1 MAGVPGPSHRSRSEA
16 RETEI
21 LHGGGR
27 AYSDADETQV
37 LRGAPEASAADTDRT
52 AVLPSVGSADTRIPG
67 DGSDARRPDSTRADG
82 WSAFDRPSARRTDA
96 FPAAGETRPAP
107 AVRDPWA
114 DQPEESE
121 RPARSARSEGP
132 GATHDPH
139 EVTVQLDGVG
149 LHLDNMLRAA
159 KDAPRGSESSDGPVF
174 VDESGRRSRRFRRIG
189 MAVGLACAV
198 YAVVIV
204 ATLLSGN
211 SDAPWLPV
219 ENPKEKRRPG
229 RHPAAARGV
238 GTAALRHRQRL
249 ARYFA
254 DGEHGRDRVPGRRRQ
269 RVRRLGHR
277 REPGHLGRPEAVGH
291 EEHHQAGHRFHPG
304 PGSAHAAHHQRP
316 RPEPDGRRRPHR
328 GADRSRDHRRTR
340 NRDGRER
347 PERSLSSSGGARHQ
361 RLRAR
366 RPVPGVH
373 LLMASRTR
381 RHGPATGAPDGSRR
395 RRVPMRLLLP
405 SLVLVALMAML
416 MLRGYVHSE
425 ILADHRVQ
433 PATANDKVPSQ
444 ILKGGPVID
453 TRSGRTTT
461 LRVPDNSVVLTFDDG
476 PDPEWTPKVLDA
488 LKRNN
493 AHAVFFIT
501 GTMASRYPDL
511 VQRMVDE
518 GHEIG
523 LHTFNHPDLSYQSK
537 KRIDWELSQNQLALA
552 GSVGIRSSLF
562 RPPYSS
568 KSVNM
573 DNNSWPVTE
582 YIGGRGYI
590 TVVNDTDS
598 EDWRKPGVEEIV
610 RNSMPKSGKGAIVL
624 MHDSGGDRHQTVQ
637 ALDKFIPQL
646 QARGYEFQNLTEA
659 LDAPSAHT
667 QVTGL
672 ELWKGKA
679 WIFLVHASDNITA
692 VLVVGLAII
701 GSLVLARFGL
711 MLLLS
716 AMHARRTRRRDF
728 VWGPNAPVTEPASVL
743 VPAYNEA
750 KCIENTVQSLMRS
763 EHPIEVIVIDDGSSD
778 GTARIVEAMGLPN
791 VRVIRQLNG
800 GKPSALNRGL
810 ANARYD
816 LIVMMDGDTVFE
828 PATVRELVQPFADPR
843 VGAVAGNAKV
853 GNKDTLI
860 GAWQH
865 IEYVMGFNLDRRMYD
880 VLQCMPTIPGAVGAF
895 RRSALERVGGMS
907 DDTLAED
914 TDITM
919 AIHRDGWRVV
929 YEEKAR
935 AWTEAPESVQQLWSQ
950 RYRWSYGTM
959 QAIWKHRK
967 ALVEKGPSGRFGRVG
982 LPLVSL
988 FMVLAPLL
996 APLIDVFLIYGLIFG
1011 PTEKTILAWFGVL
1024 AVQAACAAYA
1034 FILDR
1039 ERLTPLISLPLQQIL
1054 YRQLM
1059 YVVLLQ
1065 SWITALTGGRLR
1077 WQKLRRKGGVS
1088 APPTVPTQ
1096 RRQIMDER
1104 PVR

>member
-1 MAGVPGPSHRSRSEA
+1 
-16 RETEI
+16 
-21 LHGGGR
+21 
-27 AYSDADETQV
+27 
-37 LRGAPEASAADTDRT
+37 
-52 AVLPSVGSADTRIPG
+52 
-67 DGSDARRPDSTRADG
+67 
-82 WSAFDRPSARRTDA
+82 
-96 FPAAGETRPAP
+96 
-107 AVRDPWA
+107 
-114 DQPEESE
+114 
-121 RPARSARSEGP
+121 
-132 GATHDPH
+132 
-139 EVTVQLDGVG
+139 
-149 LHLDNMLRAA
+149 
-159 KDAPRGSESSDGPVF
+159 
-174 VDESGRRSRRFRRIG
+174 
-189 MAVGLACAV
+189 
-198 YAVVIV
+198 
-204 ATLLSGN
+204 
-211 SDAPWLPV
+211 
-219 ENPKEKRRPG
+219 
-229 RHPAAARGV
+229 
-238 GTAALRHRQRL
+238 
-249 ARYFA
+249 
-254 DGEHGRDRVPGRRRQ
+254 
-269 RVRRLGHR
+269 
-277 REPGHLGRPEAVGH
+277 
-291 EEHHQAGHRFHPG
+291 
-304 PGSAHAAHHQRP
+304 
-316 RPEPDGRRRPHR
+316 
-328 GADRSRDHRRTR
+328 
-340 NRDGRER
+340 
-347 PERSLSSSGGARHQ
+347 
-361 RLRAR
+361 
-366 RPVPGVH
+366 
-373 LLMASRTR
+373 MASRTR

-425 ILADHRVQ
+425 ILADYRVR
-433 PATANDKVPSQ
+433 PAAANEKVPQQ

-582 YIGGRGYI
+582 YIGSRGYI

-679 WIFLVHASDNITA
+679 WIFLVHASDNITS

-763 EHPIEVIVIDDGSSD
+763 EHPIEIIVIDDGSSD

-1039 ERLTPLISLPLQQIL
+1039 EPLTPLISLPLQQIL